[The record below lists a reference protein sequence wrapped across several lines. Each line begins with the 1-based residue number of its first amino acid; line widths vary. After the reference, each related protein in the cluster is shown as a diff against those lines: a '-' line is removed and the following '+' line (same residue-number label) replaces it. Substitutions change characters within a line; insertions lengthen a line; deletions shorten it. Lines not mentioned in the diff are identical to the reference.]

1 MRFFKRGG
9 DESLDARLATFW
21 AWWAGARDD
30 IARDIPTR
38 LVARH
43 TGAISEAVAGIDK
56 RLAWELGK
64 GQSSQHMLVV
74 TPEGNAEVR
83 PIALAWLASAPPPDA
98 TWEYHPS
105 RQPGEPKTLVV
116 AGATIELSEVRVIG
130 IWDDSREVVDVFL
143 WHPAFEPLV
152 ESARQQISLL
162 FLDNLLGEDDVER
175 WVGAI
180 EIDPSA
186 LEGGTPEELAAE
198 VRRRAPTATGDAW
211 AIAEGTDARGNPV
224 LMRYNASVKRIDHPL
239 ANHHLAVSVDGGL
252 EHADDE
258 DRRRLV
264 MTAEEQLDTDLSG
277 TAFAIAFI
285 TEAEGRTMHFVCE
298 DSVSASAIAHQWAS
312 LYPELSPKIVV
323 ESDPRWTFRSA
334 YTA

>member
-1 MRFFKRGG
+1 M
-9 DESLDARLATFW
+9 E
-21 AWWAGARDD
+21 
-30 IARDIPTR
+30 
-38 LVARH
+38 
-43 TGAISEAVAGIDK
+43 GIDK

-83 PIALAWLASAPPPDA
+83 PIALAWLQSAPPADA
-98 TWEYHPS
+98 TWEFHAS

-116 AGATIELSEVRVIG
+116 AGANIELSEVRVIG

-143 WHPAFEPLV
+143 WHPAFDTLPDA
-152 ESARQQISLL
+152 ARQQISLL

-175 WVGAI
+175 WIGTI

-198 VRRRAPTATGDAW
+198 VRRGAATATGDAW
-211 AIAEGTDARGNPV
+211 AIAEGTDSRDNPI
-224 LMRYNASVKRIDHPL
+224 LLRYNASVKRIDHPL
-239 ANHHLAVSVDGGL
+239 ANHHLSVTVDGGL
-252 EHADDE
+252 EHADDQ

-264 MTAEEQLDTDLSG
+264 MTAEEQLDTELTG
-277 TAFAIAFI
+277 AAFAIAFI
-285 TEAEGRTMHFVCE
+285 TRVQGRTMHFVCE
-298 DSVSASAIAHQWAS
+298 EPDRASAIARQWAS
-312 LYPELSPKIVV
+312 LYPELSPKVVV
-323 ESDPRWTFRSA
+323 EPDPRWTFRNG